1 MQDELIDQV
10 KALVAIA
17 KTNHLK
23 TFSVQ
28 MGDFSLHLET
38 EEVIKLSNMPAS
50 PSTSSHDA
58 VPNENPDQ
66 IIIKAPLV
74 GTFYRSP
81 SPNASPFVEVGD
93 IVEPRQVLCIIE
105 AMKVMNEI
113 SSETRGKVIEI
124 IPENGQIV
132 DFGHQ
137 LFVLEPIQDDEEA
150 AI

>member
-17 KTNHLK
+17 KSNHLK

-28 MGDFSLHLET
+28 KGDFSLHLESEDQGKPSGYIT
-38 EEVIKLSNMPAS
+38 NSTPPQTCEGMPE
-50 PSTSSHDA
+50 D
-58 VPNENPDQ
+58 DR
-66 IIIKAPLV
+66 ICIKAPLV

-81 SPNASPFVEVGD
+81 SPNAAPFVEVGD

-113 SSETRGKVIEI
+113 SSETKGKIMEI

-132 DFGHQ
+132 DFGHL
-137 LFVLEPIQDDEEA
+137 LFVLEPIQDNEDA
-150 AI
+150 AL

>member
-28 MGDFSLHLET
+28 MGEFSLHLES
-38 EEVIKLSNMPAS
+38 EEIVKPSVSMPSLLPQTHEAIS
-50 PSTSSHDA
+50 D
-58 VPNENPDQ
+58 ENK
-66 IIIKAPLV
+66 ITIKAPLV

-113 SSETRGKVIEI
+113 SSDTRGKVVEI

-132 DFGHQ
+132 DFGHL
-137 LFVLEPIQDDEEA
+137 LFVLEPVIEDEETSL
-150 AI
+150 

>member
-28 MGDFSLHLET
+28 MGDFSLHLES
-38 EEVIKLSNMPAS
+38 EEISK
-50 PSTSSHDA
+50 PSVTL
-58 VPNENPDQ
+58 PNQSAQAIEANTDEN
-66 IIIKAPLV
+66 IITIKAPLV

-81 SPNASPFVEVGD
+81 SPNTSSFVEVGD

-113 SSETRGKVIEI
+113 SSDTRAKVVEI

-132 DFGHQ
+132 DFGHV
-137 LFVLEPIQDDEEA
+137 LFLLEPVMEAEESSL
-150 AI
+150 